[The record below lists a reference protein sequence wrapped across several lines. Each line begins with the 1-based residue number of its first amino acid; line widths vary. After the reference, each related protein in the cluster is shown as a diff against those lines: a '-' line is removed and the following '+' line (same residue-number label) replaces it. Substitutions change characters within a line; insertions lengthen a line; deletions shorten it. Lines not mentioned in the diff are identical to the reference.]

1 MARHYALGAL
11 VALGLG
17 YTFFGKEEK
26 AAEFNADMDLQF
38 VSDNSIDA
46 LAVKYT
52 RKQLEA
58 ALVHSVSLDNKSAK
72 EKLMKALSRQK
83 FIEEYQ
89 TEGA

>member
-1 MARHYALGAL
+1 MVRHYGLGAL

-17 YTFFGKEEK
+17 YAFFGKEEK
-26 AAEFNADMDLQF
+26 AAEFKADMDLQF

-58 ALVHSVSLDNKSAK
+58 ALVHSVSLDNKSAQ
-72 EKLMKALSRQK
+72 EKLMKALSRQR